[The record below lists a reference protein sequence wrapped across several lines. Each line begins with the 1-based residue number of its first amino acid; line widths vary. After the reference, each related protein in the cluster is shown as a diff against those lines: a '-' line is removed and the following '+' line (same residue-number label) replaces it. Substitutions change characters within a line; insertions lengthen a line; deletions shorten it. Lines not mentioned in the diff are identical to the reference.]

1 VQRYENYF
9 NFLSLFFIFLC
20 TFAVNM
26 KYKYLFI
33 FLFTVLW
40 VTPSTAQR
48 TVRRQL
54 AKPDTLQLVRNYIDS
69 LALLRRQLDS
79 MQQENQALRRE
90 STDGRY
96 FRLFAPTTFYHSGAR
111 KALSLSPQTGD
122 EVTDA
127 VDAAMLNLY
136 MRRPDLVRSNE
147 TQLQQAGT
155 VRDDVYQEMTQQVE
169 LVDMVPQ
176 APEVPE
182 EVAPV
187 VLEVKKPNFWK
198 FKFDG
203 SLQFLQNYVTDNW
216 HKGGESNYSAV
227 ASTVFELNYNDK
239 DRVTFDNKLEMKLG
253 FLTSPSDT
261 VHKFKPNNDLLRYTG
276 KLGLQAHKRWY
287 YTLQILAYTQFTRGL
302 KANDTKVYSDFMSP
316 FDLNV
321 GLGMEY
327 KVEALNKRLTGTL
340 NFLPLS
346 YNFRYVDRLALST
359 SYGLKEGSHAMHD
372 FGSQLTIDLTW
383 KMADQISWKT
393 RLYGFTSYKRAL
405 VEWENLI
412 TLQVSKYI
420 SANLFLYPRFDDSG
434 KRNDSTGY
442 LQFQEYSS
450 LGISYS
456 F

>member
-1 VQRYENYF
+1 
-9 NFLSLFFIFLC
+9 
-20 TFAVNM
+20 M

>member
-1 VQRYENYF
+1 
-9 NFLSLFFIFLC
+9 
-20 TFAVNM
+20 M

-79 MQQENQALRRE
+79 MQQVNQALRRE

-136 MRRPDLVRSNE
+136 MRRPDLVRSDE

>member
-1 VQRYENYF
+1 
-9 NFLSLFFIFLC
+9 
-20 TFAVNM
+20 M

-54 AKPDTLQLVRNYIDS
+54 ATPDTLQLVRNYIDS

-79 MQQENQALRRE
+79 MQQVNQALQRE

-136 MRRPDLVRSNE
+136 MRRPDLVKSNE

-176 APEVPE
+176 SPEVPE

>member
-1 VQRYENYF
+1 
-9 NFLSLFFIFLC
+9 
-20 TFAVNM
+20 M

-48 TVRRQL
+48 TVKRQL
-54 AKPDTLQLVRNYIDS
+54 ATPDTLQLVRNYIDS

-79 MQQENQALRRE
+79 MQQVNQALRRE

>member
-1 VQRYENYF
+1 
-9 NFLSLFFIFLC
+9 
-20 TFAVNM
+20 M

-54 AKPDTLQLVRNYIDS
+54 ATPDTLQLVRNYIDS

-79 MQQENQALRRE
+79 MQQVNQALQRE